1 MSDNTELIAEK
12 DRWPSDSLV
21 YQLAIALEQAERD
34 LTELG
39 TAFRDYKIVHPE
51 GTEDLHRK
59 LADQAAVIEAA
70 LKVTDD
76 MRSGGWHI
84 GKTVP
89 DLGEKLYRILDTT
102 EGTR

>member
-51 GTEDLHRK
+51 GTR
-59 LADQAAVIEAA
+59 
-70 LKVTDD
+70 
-76 MRSGGWHI
+76 
-84 GKTVP
+84 
-89 DLGEKLYRILDTT
+89 
-102 EGTR
+102 